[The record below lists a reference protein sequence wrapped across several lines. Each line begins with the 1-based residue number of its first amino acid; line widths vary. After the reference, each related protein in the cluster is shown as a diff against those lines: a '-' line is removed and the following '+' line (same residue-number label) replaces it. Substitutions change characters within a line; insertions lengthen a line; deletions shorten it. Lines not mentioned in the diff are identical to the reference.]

1 MANYNSITVSW
12 FFVVMRHVIICKV
25 QCFRICVFSLP
36 QICCLGGIAVNIVSP
51 VTIYIGWSKSCF
63 CRIIKFLSSSYYEYV
78 LMSST
83 TSFLSYVPFRFDK
96 KTINMMKILLLST
109 LFFFCCNLFC
119 ITCHEQWIIACN
131 KCIRGAQWTLD
142 YFSLF
147 KVTCLA
153 YVMIKSFSMSI
164 NFPLPYLSTN
174 FYSMLLHI

>member
-1 MANYNSITVSW
+1 MFHNLC
-12 FFVVMRHVIICKV
+12 FFVATNLL
-25 QCFRICVFSLP
+25 F
-36 QICCLGGIAVNIVSP
+36 GGIAVNIVSP

-131 KCIRGAQWTLD
+131 KCIRETQWNLD

-147 KVTCLA
+147 KVK
-153 YVMIKSFSMSI
+153 YIVYIIIRSFSISI
-164 NFPLPYLSTN
+164 NLSIPLPYLSTN

>member
-1 MANYNSITVSW
+1 M
-12 FFVVMRHVIICKV
+12 FFRCHKSVVWGVLRLILLV
-25 QCFRICVFSLP
+25 LL
-36 QICCLGGIAVNIVSP
+36 QIW
-51 VTIYIGWSKSCF
+51 WSKSCF

-131 KCIRGAQWTLD
+131 KCIRETRCTLE

-147 KVTCLA
+147 KVTCIV
-153 YVMIKSFSMSI
+153 YIIIMSFSISI
-164 NFPLPYLSTN
+164 NLSDH
-174 FYSMLLHI
+174 LHSVALFVY